1 METFN
6 KIVEL
11 LNRSWIRSDFYKRY
25 TLQDVV
31 GKGGFASVSI
41 ANRTADGKIF
51 AAKMIK
57 KERIAREKE
66 RVYFIH
72 ELKVA
77 RELDFPLIVKTYEV
91 HDVPNYFVVIMDY
104 IEGVNLLQYIK
115 VKKKLAEAIALHVV
129 HEILASLNYLHTK
142 GYVHRDIKPQ
152 NIMLKLVKEEKN
164 TDFRTKYRIIL
175 IDFGL
180 CAAYKDHSSKSFLH
194 DKSGTTG
201 YLAPEVIKN
210 NKSFYN
216 EKVDIFS
223 LGVVFVEM

>member
-1 METFN
+1 MNVYNQRAVVSLNLETPYFSVEIKPQHFKFEFDDADMETFN

-77 RELDFPLIVKTYEV
+77 RELDFPLIVKVDTQAGIACV
-91 HDVPNYFVVIMDY
+91 HHG
-104 IEGVNLLQYIK
+104 GVLPQTLRE
-115 VKKKLAEAIALHVV
+115 LRD
-129 HEILASLNYLHTK
+129 ASEHSL
-142 GYVHRDIKPQ
+142 
-152 NIMLKLVKEEKN
+152 
-164 TDFRTKYRIIL
+164 RI
-175 IDFGL
+175 
-180 CAAYKDHSSKSFLH
+180 S
-194 DKSGTTG
+194 
-201 YLAPEVIKN
+201 
-210 NKSFYN
+210 
-216 EKVDIFS
+216 
-223 LGVVFVEM
+223 